1 MDRYKIGAWI
11 IAMSWILL
19 IVMSVLLIKSCR
31 IKYEVIP
38 QTVQIEPFTY
48 NGETHEYVK
57 EFSYYDKKRNI
68 HTITSDLFLDPD
80 AGDCS
85 CGIDYNYM
93 KDGDRSFK
101 ETCNQ
106 LTKLSTKQRY
116 NIESKHLWFTSNVWM
131 ILLTIFAM
139 ILGTVLALITTFR
152 IDDRLAYYHHNE
164 YHGCYGCDN
173 RCYKNAEC
181 VWGKLVDDESCEK
194 INKFFGFM

>member
-1 MDRYKIGAWI
+1 MNRYKIGMWI

-19 IVMSVLLIKSCR
+19 VIMSVLLIKSCR

-38 QTVQIEPFTY
+38 QTIQIESFTY

-68 HTITSDLFLDPD
+68 YTITSNLSIDPD
-80 AGDCS
+80 AGGCI

-101 ETCNQ
+101 ENCGQ
-106 LTKLSTKQRY
+106 LVELSTKQKYR
-116 NIESKHLWFTSNVWM
+116 IESEHLWYTSNVWM
-131 ILLTIFAM
+131 ILLTIFTI
-139 ILGTVLALITTFR
+139 ILGIILTIITTIR
-152 IDDRLAYYHHNE
+152 IDDRLAYYRG
-164 YHGCYGCDN
+164 YSCCYGCER
-173 RCYKNAEC
+173 RCGKNAKC
-181 VWGKLVDDESCEK
+181 VWGKLIDDESCEK